1 MEQRVSAHGAPVE
14 SQFTLGEL
22 EMHYLDWGG
31 EGMPVLALHGAASSS
46 HWYDLVIPHIRDRC
60 RFIAPDQRAHGKSG
74 QPAKGYDW
82 ATLAADAIG
91 LLDRL
96 EIPRAAVIGHSWGGG
111 VALSLALLHPDRVS
125 ALALVEG
132 GFSSGPRS
140 PGMTWEGFKERAGQR
155 DIYGPKE
162 RYLGALRK
170 HLDHCWSDELERIL
184 LTMVRHDPDGTVWET
199 LTPQTHEQMLWAM
212 WSDSPSRNLAQVR
225 CPTLF
230 VAADQRRPGN
240 EEWQRSRRER
250 VEAAQAVLPSAQV
263 VWVPDTG
270 HDIGFEKPR
279 ELAEALG
286 TFFASIE

>member
-1 MEQRVSAHGAPVE
+1 MEQQVSVHPVPAESRVKI
-14 SQFTLGEL
+14 GEL
-22 EMHYLDWGG
+22 DMNYLDWGG
-31 EGMPVLALHGAASSS
+31 EGTPVLALHGAASSS
-46 HWYDLVIPHIRDRC
+46 HWYDLVIPHLRGRC

-74 QPAKGYDW
+74 QPATGYDW

-96 EIPRAAVIGHSWGGG
+96 DIQRAAVIGHSWGGG
-111 VALSLALLHPDRVS
+111 VALSLALLHPDRVT

-140 PGMTWEGFKERAGQR
+140 QNMTWDDFKQRAAQR

-162 RYLGALRK
+162 RYLGALRR
-170 HLDHCWSDELERIL
+170 HLEECWSDQLEAML

-199 LTPQTHEQMLWAM
+199 LTPQTHEQMLHAM
-212 WSDSPSRNLAQVR
+212 WSDPPARNLAQVR

-230 VAADQRRPGN
+230 VAADRNRPGDS
-240 EEWQRSRRER
+240 EWQRSRRER
-250 VEAAQAVLPSAQV
+250 VAAAQATLPSAQV
-263 VWVPDTG
+263 AWIPDTG

-279 ELAEALG
+279 ELADALG
-286 TFFASIE
+286 GFLSSI